1 MVRKGSF
8 SEMLGDREKPKSY
21 HSCAVTAKEP
31 RLLVKE
37 LQRMF
42 GENKLL
48 LRASGASFVKGDKN
62 KTRFDI
68 VIYKVSSRVGVLFG
82 DMRCPQAFL
91 LFLFWSVSLLFS
103 SSIMLWVDSYARWWR
118 ATERLC
124 RPTKSCTLSCRPRL
138 RAIGRSTGQR
148 AGTVLH

>member
-1 MVRKGSF
+1 MGSLARKGSF
-8 SEMLGDREKPKSY
+8 CELTGERDKPKSY
-21 HSCAVTAKEP
+21 HSCAVSSKEP

-68 VIYKVSSRVGVLFG
+68 VIYKV
-82 DMRCPQAFL
+82 PPAQAFQSSQPS
-91 LFLFWSVSLLFS
+91 FSLQNRCSALPFAHH
-103 SSIMLWVDSYARWWR
+103 VCCA
-118 ATERLC
+118 
-124 RPTKSCTLSCRPRL
+124 PRVV
-138 RAIGRSTGQR
+138 T
-148 AGTVLH
+148 

>member
-1 MVRKGSF
+1 MTPPFQVGSLSRKSSF
-8 SEMLGDREKPKSY
+8 SEVLGEREKPKSY
-21 HSCAVTAKEP
+21 HSCAVSAKEP

-68 VIYKVSSRVGVLFG
+68 VIYKVRGFVVVQYQF
-82 DMRCPQAFL
+82 C
-91 LFLFWSVSLLFS
+91 WSHAWL
-103 SSIMLWVDSYARWWR
+103 
-118 ATERLC
+118 
-124 RPTKSCTLSCRPRL
+124 
-138 RAIGRSTGQR
+138 
-148 AGTVLH
+148 

>member
-1 MVRKGSF
+1 
-8 SEMLGDREKPKSY
+8 MLGEREKPKSY
-21 HSCAVTAKEP
+21 HSCAVSAKEP

-68 VIYKVSSRVGVLFG
+68 VIYKVRGVSVFMISFVQEPCLVVIFLTVAQGAGLRWSST
-82 DMRCPQAFL
+82 A
-91 LFLFWSVSLLFS
+91 
-103 SSIMLWVDSYARWWR
+103 ARQGIVCCDVI
-118 ATERLC
+118 ENC
-124 RPTKSCTLSCRPRL
+124 
-138 RAIGRSTGQR
+138 G
-148 AGTVLH
+148 

>member
-1 MVRKGSF
+1 VTLPFQVGSLSRKSSF
-8 SEMLGDREKPKSY
+8 SEVLGEREKPKSY
-21 HSCAVTAKEP
+21 HSCAVSAKEP

-68 VIYKVSSRVGVLFG
+68 VIYKVRGVSVFMISFVQEPCLVVIFFDCG
-82 DMRCPQAFL
+82 ARCWPA
-91 LFLFWSVSLLFS
+91 
-103 SSIMLWVDSYARWWR
+103 M
-118 ATERLC
+118 E
-124 RPTKSCTLSCRPRL
+124 
-138 RAIGRSTGQR
+138 
-148 AGTVLH
+148 

>member
-1 MVRKGSF
+1 MLLLFLVNTFVQAGALVRKGSF
-8 SEMLGDREKPKSY
+8 SELSADREKPKSF
-21 HSCAVTAKEP
+21 HSCAVSAKEP

-68 VIYKVSSRVGVLFG
+68 VIYKVRSCVGV
-82 DMRCPQAFL
+82 R
-91 LFLFWSVSLLFS
+91 SR
-103 SSIMLWVDSYARWWR
+103 SSILV
-118 ATERLC
+118 
-124 RPTKSCTLSCRPRL
+124 
-138 RAIGRSTGQR
+138 
-148 AGTVLH
+148 

>member
-68 VIYKVSSRVGVLFG
+68 VIYKVSSRVGVLCRASTHSPPSFCF
-82 DMRCPQAFL
+82 RLCYFC
-91 LFLFWSVSLLFS
+91 FLFDRV
-103 SSIMLWVDSYARWWR
+103 V
-118 ATERLC
+118 
-124 RPTKSCTLSCRPRL
+124 
-138 RAIGRSTGQR
+138 
-148 AGTVLH
+148 V

>member
-1 MVRKGSF
+1 VQVLSSVPRRVSLASLSSGSTISSVGPCWCFVVGSCALDVLLQAGSMVRKGSF
-8 SEMLGDREKPKSY
+8 SEILGDREKPKSY

-68 VIYKVSSRVGVLFG
+68 VIYKVSSHVGVLFG

-91 LFLFWSVSLLFS
+91 LFLF
-103 SSIMLWVDSYARWWR
+103 
-118 ATERLC
+118 
-124 RPTKSCTLSCRPRL
+124 
-138 RAIGRSTGQR
+138 
-148 AGTVLH
+148 

>member
-1 MVRKGSF
+1 MARKGSF
-8 SEMLGDREKPKSY
+8 CELTGERDKPKSY
-21 HSCAVTAKEP
+21 HSCAVSSKEP

-68 VIYKVSSRVGVLFG
+68 VIYKVPPSAGVSVFTTEFQSSKPMQRPPFRPPCVLCPPRSHVTLTLG
-82 DMRCPQAFL
+82 AVVRRRAASRRQGAVRRMRSPIVFL
-91 LFLFWSVSLLFS
+91 
-103 SSIMLWVDSYARWWR
+103 
-118 ATERLC
+118 
-124 RPTKSCTLSCRPRL
+124 
-138 RAIGRSTGQR
+138 
-148 AGTVLH
+148 